1 MIKFQNWCNI
11 TSIFITFAIISISSG
26 PPFLKSCVTLLHSNV
41 FAGPESN
48 ISNNYA
54 NQNLYLQNILLGRR
68 SKERPY
74 LNQLGKN
81 LQLLF
86 VTPSL
91 AAIVCWRVLGGDHR
105 SFLPQMVHDMGFI
118 VNHQRN
124 MTLKGLAAK
133 ITPQNAHLI
142 TLSEEKSRTM
152 LFKALKR
159 VL

>member
-1 MIKFQNWCNI
+1 MSVKILAVCQLSVKCN
-11 TSIFITFAIISISSG
+11 SF
-26 PPFLKSCVTLLHSNV
+26 
-41 FAGPESN
+41 
-48 ISNNYA
+48 
-54 NQNLYLQNILLGRR
+54 
-68 SKERPY
+68 
-74 LNQLGKN
+74 
-81 LQLLF
+81 
-86 VTPSL
+86 
-91 AAIVCWRVLGGDHR
+91 
-105 SFLPQMVHDMGFI
+105 SFLPQMVHDMGVI